1 MTSLLKTGGARSGRA
16 MIRLGLTLSVVTAG
30 VVSVTIFGAP
40 AWAQEAGTTA
50 EGRSDWQRK
59 KCDVYAK
66 ALDEILD
73 HVGRDGVSDLFL
85 ARNRE
90 FIDSGCL
97 ADIDAC
103 PETDDD
109 IEVANGLT
117 IATMNAGAASS
128 FSPFRCRG

>member
-1 MTSLLKTGGARSGRA
+1 VTGDTRTGGAA
-16 MIRLGLTLSVVTAG
+16 VRLGLALAFVASAAASIG
-30 VVSVTIFGAP
+30 VNGGSAL
-40 AWAQEAGTTA
+40 AQEAGVTA
-50 EGRSDWQRK
+50 EERSDWQRK
-59 KCDVYAK
+59 KCDVYTK
-66 ALDEILD
+66 ALAEILD
-73 HVGRDGVSDLFL
+73 HVGRDGLSEHFL

-97 ADIDAC
+97 ADVDAC
-103 PETDDD
+103 PETEDD